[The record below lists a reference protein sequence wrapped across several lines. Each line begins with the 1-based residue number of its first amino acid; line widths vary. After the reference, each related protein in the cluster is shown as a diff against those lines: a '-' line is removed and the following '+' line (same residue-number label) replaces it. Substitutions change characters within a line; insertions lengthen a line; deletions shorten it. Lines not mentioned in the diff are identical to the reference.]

1 MDQELNLD
9 KVDILRERAG
19 LSYRDAVEY
28 LERAKGDVVKALVFV
43 EEDKYEQKE
52 VMAEKSQEALEKVK
66 GIVRKGNEMK
76 IKIDKRGESLIEVPV
91 TIGLIGTAIAPYL
104 ALAGAA
110 VALAT
115 GCSISVEGHGEIP
128 EFEAEGE
135 EDIP

>member
-1 MDQELNLD
+1 MDRELNLD

-66 GIVRKGNEMK
+66 GIVEKAMK
-76 IKIDKRGESLIEVPV
+76 
-91 TIGLIGTAIAPYL
+91 
-104 ALAGAA
+104 
-110 VALAT
+110 
-115 GCSISVEGHGEIP
+115 
-128 EFEAEGE
+128 
-135 EDIP
+135 

>member
-1 MDQELNLD
+1 MDSELNLD

-43 EEDKYEQKE
+43 EEDKHNHTEM
-52 VMAEKSQEALEKVK
+52 MAEKGQEALEKVK
-66 GIVRKGNEMK
+66 EVVRKGNEMK
-76 IKIDKRGESLIEVPV
+76 IRIDRQGESLIEVPV

-115 GCSISVEGHGEIP
+115 GCSISVRDSEGFS
-128 EFEAEGE
+128 EFEVEDEEG
-135 EDIP
+135 IS